1 MLSSTSESRTGLR
14 RHAAVLFI
22 LSAGGFTSAL
32 NVTLL
37 SPLIVQIADQFG
49 VSEAAAGQLAT
60 LTAACAG
67 LMGILVAPW
76 MDRYSRRFWFR
87 LECSMLATGTI
98 LSAIAPEFGWMFL
111 GRILCGLGGAVIGAN
126 CLATCGDLFPEPAER
141 NRAIGLVN
149 SAFTLGAVFGL
160 PIVAMTAD
168 LTSWRVAI
176 AIPAPLA
183 IAVLIGTRRIP
194 ATVRPAEGSIWT
206 AWRAGY
212 RRVIRSRET
221 VWLLA
226 SEILLQ
232 VVWFGWLIYFGAFT
246 DNVYGITAALLSL
259 LFFVGGGAEILANN
273 LTPILTRNRSIAAVA
288 YPAVAIQAINL
299 LMIGIAHNREWSMFP
314 FIAIGSFSG
323 ALIFICLNIALLDSL
338 PSDPGAVMSLMSASL
353 ELGGS
358 LGVALTG
365 LSLALLDDFETVYR
379 LLGAVAPLI
388 AITFWLS
395 TRNRSASREVV
406 AAPGSV

>member
-1 MLSSTSESRTGLR
+1 MLSTVDSRTGLR
-14 RHAAVLFI
+14 RHAAILFI

-37 SPLIVQIADQFG
+37 SPLIVQIAREFD

-67 LMGILVAPW
+67 LMAMVVAPW

-87 LECSMLATGTI
+87 LECSLLAFGSI
-98 LSAIAPEFGWMFL
+98 ISALAPEFGWMFL
-111 GRILCGLGGAVIGAN
+111 GRVLCGVGGAVIGAN
-126 CLATCGDLFPEPAER
+126 CLATCGDLFTETNER
-141 NRAIGLVN
+141 NRAVGLVN

-160 PIVAMTAD
+160 PLVALTAD
-168 LTSWRVAI
+168 WTSWRVAI
-176 AIPAPLA
+176 ALPALLA
-183 IAVLIGTRRIP
+183 IAVLMGTRRIP
-194 ATVRPAEGSIWT
+194 AVARRVEGSIWE
-206 AWRAGY
+206 AWRSGY
-212 RRVIRSRET
+212 GRVMRSRET
-221 VWLLA
+221 VWLLTA
-226 SEILLQ
+226 EIMLQ

-246 DNVYGITAALLSL
+246 DNVYGITAALLAL
-259 LFFVGGGAEILANN
+259 LFFVGGGSEIIANN
-273 LTPILTRNRSIAAVA
+273 LTPILTRTHSLAAVA
-288 YPAVAIQAINL
+288 YPAVAIQSLNL

-323 ALIFICLNIALLDSL
+323 AIIFISINIALLDSL
-338 PSDPGAVMSLMSASL
+338 PSDPGAVMALQSASL

-365 LSLALLDDFETVYR
+365 LSLALLDDFELVYR

-388 AITFWLS
+388 AVTFWMS
-395 TRNRSASREVV
+395 TRYRSAPREVAQV
-406 AAPGSV
+406 SVNA

>member
-1 MLSSTSESRTGLR
+1 MLSSTTESRTGLR
-14 RHAAVLFI
+14 RHASLLF
-22 LSAGGFTSAL
+22 LLAAGGFTSAL

-37 SPLIVQIADQFG
+37 SPLIVQIADEFG
-49 VSEAAAGQLAT
+49 VSEATAGQLAT

-67 LMGILVAPW
+67 LTGIVVAPW

-87 LECSMLATGTI
+87 LECSMLAVGTI
-98 LSAIAPEFGWMFL
+98 ISAIAPEFGWMFL

-126 CLATCGDLFPEPAER
+126 CLATCGDLFPDTGER

-168 LTSWRVAI
+168 LTSWRIAI
-176 AIPAPLA
+176 AMPAPLA

-194 ATVRPAEGSIWT
+194 ATARRTEGSIWT

-212 RRVIRSRET
+212 GRVVRSRET

-226 SEILLQ
+226 SEMLLQ

-246 DNVYGITAALLSL
+246 HNVYATTAALLSL

-273 LTPILTRNRSIAAVA
+273 LAPILTRSRSTAAVA

-365 LSLALLDDFETVYR
+365 LSLALLDDFEAVYR
-379 LLGAVAPLI
+379 MLGAIAPLI

-395 TRNRSASREVV
+395 TRNRSPTREAIV
-406 AAPGSV
+406 APVNA